1 MHGEDIVQ
9 MRVSSLKIPWSG
21 MTVRVRVP
29 SESLDYYKNGYLLS
43 MILAHIACESSMSFK
58 QGYIAILV

>member
-9 MRVSSLKIPWSG
+9 MRVSSLKIPWSV

-29 SESLDYYKNGYLLS
+29 SEL
-43 MILAHIACESSMSFK
+43 
-58 QGYIAILV
+58 Q